1 MLREENSAKDVKV
14 STRNFVIVLL
24 LLMLLLVVVF
34 GFFTV
39 KSNRARRKSEQ
50 LVALQGLSGQ
60 MNPHFIFNALN
71 SVNEYVAKNDER
83 EANRFITSFSRLMR
97 RVLDDS
103 KNTFIPLSDEIEML
117 KVYVQLEHSRFPDQ
131 FQYHIEC
138 GGVQIRQIFLYHQ

>member
-1 MLREENSAKDVKV
+1 M
-14 STRNFVIVLL
+14 
-24 LLMLLLVVVF
+24 
-34 GFFTV
+34 
-39 KSNRARRKSEQ
+39 
-50 LVALQGLSGQ
+50 
-60 MNPHFIFNALN
+60 N

-138 GGVQIRQIFLYHQ
+138 GGVSDPSDIFIPPMMLQPLLENAIGMA